1 MRRFVSKQRVVL
13 YLLFMLLLTTSC
25 NQKLDEVIQAYQEA
39 HNSGD
44 VEKELSLFAKDVKHE
59 IVGQITR
66 EGKENLRAL
75 VEMDAVLHS
84 HITIKDV
91 KVSKNKV
98 TCGLEERNDWFKLA
112 GVDPL
117 RYEFREFIFEK
128 GLIKEIRSKQTEEDV
143 KTLEKF
149 RGDFGEW
156 AAENRKEEM
165 AVLRRQ
171 GFITKDNIGKWLDLM
186 REWREEVGK
195 DVEKPDSLNL
205 PPEIITDANLTIRR

>member
-1 MRRFVSKQRVVL
+1 
-13 YLLFMLLLTTSC
+13 
-25 NQKLDEVIQAYQEA
+25 
-39 HNSGD
+39 
-44 VEKELSLFAKDVKHE
+44 
-59 IVGQITR
+59 
-66 EGKENLRAL
+66 
-75 VEMDAVLHS
+75 MDAVLHS